1 MATNESTETSS
12 IDPRFVPMGAS
23 TSVCVSAASF
33 MNPEYVV
40 PSGWL
45 AHAPFA
51 FWLVD
56 TLRPK
61 IFVELGTH
69 TGFSFFA
76 VTQAVRDCGLNTAC
90 YAIDTW
96 VGDDH

>member
-1 MATNESTETSS
+1 
-12 IDPRFVPMGAS
+12 
-23 TSVCVSAASF
+23 
-33 MNPEYVV
+33 MNPDYVV

-61 IFVELGTH
+61 VFVELGTH
-69 TGFSFFA
+69 TGFSFFV
-76 VTQAVRDCGLNTAC
+76 VTQAVREFFQRAMSDNPARLPR
-90 YAIDTW
+90 DR
-96 VGDDH
+96 